1 MNDQAFGALL
11 ALLGVLVGVGLTYA
25 NARRSNEISERN
37 AQRVDSTTRSIK
49 LSEHRLLWIQKLR
62 DEMAVFQSWGMTP
75 GVDHAAKRE
84 FYEHGT
90 RIELL
95 MNPRDPDYRALQGL
109 MYRLLS
115 ADGIDE
121 KYSVSGEYVELCQG
135 ILKREWE
142 IAKMELLAK

>member
-1 MNDQAFGALL
+1 
-11 ALLGVLVGVGLTYA
+11 
-25 NARRSNEISERN
+25 
-37 AQRVDSTTRSIK
+37 
-49 LSEHRLLWIQKLR
+49 
-62 DEMAVFQSWGMTP
+62 MAVFQSWGMTP
-75 GVDHAAKRE
+75 GVDHAAQRE

-95 MNPRDPDYRALQGL
+95 MNPRDPDCRALQGL
-109 MYRLLS
+109 MYRLLN

-121 KYSVSGEYVELCQG
+121 KYSVNGEYVELCQG